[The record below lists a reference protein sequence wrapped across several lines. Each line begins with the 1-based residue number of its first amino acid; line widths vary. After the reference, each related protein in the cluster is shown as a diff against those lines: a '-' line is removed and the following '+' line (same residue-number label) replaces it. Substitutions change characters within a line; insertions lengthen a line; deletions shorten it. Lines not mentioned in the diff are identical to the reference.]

1 VIASTN
7 DVRREMTDQT
17 VEDGDLQSLYRT
29 LRKVETRFV
38 REVGFGFVPQRRT
51 LTLYTP
57 YADGRVSGDGA
68 TLLLRTPL
76 LAAETV
82 TNGANGVVETAHYRL
97 ESHDVLGSTPF
108 NAITLTAGTWAWD
121 GDTPVIIE
129 GVWGYHAAYDEAWL
143 PSGDVV
149 KTSLAESASELAV
162 TDADGLDA
170 WGETPRFCPGQLLQI
185 ESAQSAAEWLEV
197 VAVDTDTNT
206 LTVRRGVNGS
216 VAVTHEAGAIHIWQ
230 ADEEAVRAV
239 ARWTGLLFSRR
250 GAYEKVSFDGLAQVQ
265 FPTDL
270 PDEAAAIA
278 RYFRSLFET
287 PFEAV

>member
-1 VIASTN
+1 VIASTH

-17 VEDGDLQSLYRT
+17 VEDTDLQALYRT

-38 REVGFGFVPQRRT
+38 REVGYGFVPQRRT

-68 TLLLRTPL
+68 TLALRTPL
-76 LAAETV
+76 LAATTV
-82 TNGANGVVETAHYRL
+82 TNGAAGAVAASAYRL
-97 ESHDVLGSTPF
+97 ETRETLGSTPYD
-108 NAITLTAGTWAWD
+108 AVTLTAGVWAWD
-121 GDTPVIIE
+121 GDIPVTLE
-129 GVWGYHAAYDEAWL
+129 GIWGYHAAYDEAWL

-149 KTSLAESASELAV
+149 KTSLADSASELAV
-162 TDADGLDA
+162 HDADGPDA

-185 ESAQSAAEWLEV
+185 EAEWLEV
-197 VAVDTDTNT
+197 VAVDLETNT

-216 VAVTHEAGAIHIWQ
+216 VAAAHDVDTAVAIWQ
-230 ADEEAVRAV
+230 ADEEAVRAI

-250 GAYEKVSFDGLAQVQ
+250 GAYEKVSFDGVAQVQ

>member
-1 VIASTN
+1 MIACTH

-17 VEDGDLQSLYRT
+17 VADTDLQALYRT

-38 REVGFGFVPQRRT
+38 REVGYGFVPLRRT
-51 LTLYTP
+51 LTLHTP

-68 TLLLRTPL
+68 TLALRTPL

-82 TNGANGVVETAHYRL
+82 TNGANGVVEATDYRL
-97 ESHDVLGSTPF
+97 ASRETLGSTPYD
-108 NAITLTAGTWAWD
+108 AITLTAGAWAWD
-121 GDTPVIIE
+121 GDIPVTIDGI
-129 GVWGYHAAYDEAWL
+129 WGYHAAYDEAWL
-143 PSGDVV
+143 PSGDAV
-149 KTSLAESASELAV
+149 KTSLADSASEIAV
-162 TDADGLDA
+162 NDASGLDA

-185 ESAQSAAEWLEV
+185 EAEWLEV
-197 VAVDTDTNT
+197 VAVDLETNT

-216 VAVTHEAGAIHIWQ
+216 VAAAHDVDTAIDIWQ

-250 GAYEKVSFDGLAQVQ
+250 GAYEKVSFDGVAQVV

-278 RYFRSLFET
+278 AYFRSLFES
-287 PFEAV
+287 PFEVV

>member
-1 VIASTN
+1 MFESRSEELGQA
-7 DVRREMTDQT
+7 
-17 VEDGDLQSLYRT
+17 
-29 LRKVETRFV
+29 
-38 REVGFGFVPQRRT
+38 
-51 LTLYTP
+51 
-57 YADGRVSGDGA
+57 
-68 TLLLRTPL
+68 L

-82 TNGANGVVETAHYRL
+82 TNGANGVVETADYHL
-97 ESHDVLGSTPF
+97 ASHDALGSTPYD
-108 NAITLTAGTWAWD
+108 AVCLTAGTWAWD
-121 GDTPVIIE
+121 GDAPVTLE
-129 GVWGYHAAYDEAWL
+129 GIWGYHPAYGAAWL
-143 PSGDVV
+143 PSGDTV

-162 TDADGLDA
+162 NDAGGLDA

-185 ESAQSAAEWLEV
+185 GSAESAAEWLEV
-197 VAVDTDTNT
+197 VTVDLANNT

-216 VAVTHEAGAIHIWQ
+216 TAAAHDAGAAIAIWQ

-250 GAYEKVSFDGLAQVQ
+250 GAYEKVSFDGVAQVV

-278 RYFRSLFET
+278 SYFRSLFES

>member
-38 REVGFGFVPQRRT
+38 REVGYGFVPQRRT
-51 LTLYTP
+51 LTLFSP
-57 YADGRVSGDGA
+57 HADGRVAGDGA
-68 TLLLRTPL
+68 TLLLDTPL

-82 TNGANGVVETAHYRL
+82 TNGAAGTVAASAYRL
-97 ESHDVLGSTPF
+97 EARETLGLTPYD
-108 NAITLTAGTWAWD
+108 AVTLTAGVWALD
-121 GDTPVIIE
+121 GDIPVTIE
-129 GVWGYHAAYDEAWL
+129 GIWGYHPAYDEAWL
-143 PSGDVV
+143 PSGDAV
-149 KTSLAESASELAV
+149 KTSLAESASQLAV
-162 TDADGLDA
+162 NDVDGPDA

-185 ESAQSAAEWLEV
+185 EAEWLEV
-197 VAVDTDTNT
+197 VAVDTGTNV

-216 VAVTHEAGAIHIWQ
+216 TAAAHDVDTAIDIWQ

-250 GAYEKVSFDGLAQVQ
+250 GAYEKVSFEGVAQVV